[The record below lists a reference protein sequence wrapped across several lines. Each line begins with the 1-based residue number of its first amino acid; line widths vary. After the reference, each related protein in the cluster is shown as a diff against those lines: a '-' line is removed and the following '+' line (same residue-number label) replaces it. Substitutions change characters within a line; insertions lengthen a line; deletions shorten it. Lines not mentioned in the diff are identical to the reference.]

1 MALTICGSNKLTIPS
16 PSVYFLL
23 PGSCLVFDSFYNN
36 LFKFK
41 QRSVVVASIIL
52 LLSNAI
58 LILFEQSFSIGVIH
72 TRLFFMKNISILLF
86 LFIISSNLF
95 SQGNNGA
102 IKGRVLDSKT
112 NKGIPFAG
120 VVIWGTTTGVM
131 TDEDGNFTFSG
142 LKPGFIVLN
151 ASCIGFKPYVSEGIM
166 VTNSKTVY
174 IDILLEETEL
184 QINEVVVKASPFR
197 KSAESP
203 VSARIIGIDEIERN
217 PGGNRD
223 ISKVIQSFPGV
234 ASTPAFRNDVI
245 VRGGG
250 PNENRFYLDNVEI
263 PYLNHFSTQGAS
275 GGPVGIINVDFVRS
289 VDFISGAF
297 PASRGNALSS
307 VLNFNLIDGNKE
319 KIKYR
324 ATLGASDLGLTLDGP
339 AGKNSS
345 LILSVR
351 RSYLQF
357 LFSALKLPFLPTYTD
372 FQFKYKW
379 KLNDKNALTVLGL
392 GAKDDNKLNLKADQT
407 EYQKYILD
415 YLPVQNQYSYVLG
428 AVLKHFTSN
437 GYDTWVLSRNYLNN
451 TQYKYR
457 NNIEVDSNKVLHYLS
472 GEGEIKARYEKT
484 IIGDNGFRFNFGA
497 GLEYAHYRNSTYNKI
512 FTSTGSDVI
521 DYTTNL
527 KFGKYGIFGQVSKS
541 LLDEKLTLSFGIRTD
556 ANNYS
561 SSMATPVSQISPRFS
576 ASYALTG
583 KLNLNMN
590 LGRYYE
596 LPPYTALGFANNSG
610 VMVNKTNNLK
620 YIRSDHLVS
629 GVEYIP
635 IENIQLSVEGF
646 YKRYTDYPFSVRDS
660 VPISSKGADYGIFGN
675 EELKSFSEGQ
685 AYGVEFLGR
694 IKELKG
700 LNLVFA
706 YTFVRSEF
714 KNYYGVY
721 IPTAWDNR
729 QLFSLTGTKKF
740 KNNWDA
746 GLKFRYVG
754 GAPYTP
760 YDVEKSSL
768 KEAWD
773 LQGQGY
779 LDYSKFNSLRLKGFN
794 QLDIRVDKRYFFRQW
809 SLMLYVDIQNIL
821 NSKAAQPPILIRETD
836 SNGIPLTDPVDTSR
850 YQLKY
855 ISGTSG
861 TVLPTV
867 GIIVE
872 F

>member
-1 MALTICGSNKLTIPS
+1 MKI
-16 PSVYFLL
+16 
-23 PGSCLVFDSFYNN
+23 VF
-36 LFKFK
+36 
-41 QRSVVVASIIL
+41 IL
-52 LLSNAI
+52 LL
-58 LILFEQSFSIGVIH
+58 LINL
-72 TRLFFMKNISILLF
+72 
-86 LFIISSNLF
+86 SSNLF
-95 SQGNNGA
+95 SQANNGI
-102 IKGRVLDSKT
+102 IKGKVIDSKT
-112 NKGIPFAG
+112 NQGVPFAS
-120 VVIWGTTTGVM
+120 VAIWETTTGVI

-142 LKPGFIVLN
+142 LKPGFVVLRV
-151 ASCIGFKPYVSEGIM
+151 SSIGFKPYISEGIM
-166 VTNSKTVY
+166 VTNSKTVN
-174 IDILLEETEL
+174 IEILLEESQL
-184 QINEVVVKASPFR
+184 QIDEVVIKASPFR
-197 KSAESP
+197 KKAESP

-223 ISKVIQSFPGV
+223 ISKVIESFPGV

-307 VLNFNLIDGNKE
+307 ILSFNLIDGNKE
-319 KIKYR
+319 KMKYK

-339 AGKNSS
+339 TGKNSS
-345 LILSVR
+345 IIMSVR

-379 KLNDKNALTVLGL
+379 RINDKNELTVLGL
-392 GAKDDNKLNLKADQT
+392 GAKDDFKLNLKADQT
-407 EYQKYILD
+407 DFQKYILD
-415 YLPVQNQYSYVLG
+415 YIPVQTQYSYVFG
-428 AVLKHFTSN
+428 AVLKHFTEK

-451 TQYKYR
+451 TQYKYM
-457 NNIEVDSNKVLHYLS
+457 NNVEVDSNKVLDYLS

-484 IIGDNGFRFNFGA
+484 IIGDNGFRLSFGT

-512 FTSTGSDVI
+512 FTSTGTEVI

-527 KFGKYGIFGQVSKS
+527 KLVKYGIFGQISKS
-541 LLDEKLTLSFGIRTD
+541 LFGEKLTLSFGMRTD

-561 SSMATPVSQISPRFS
+561 SSMANLASQMSPRFS
-576 ASYALTG
+576 ASYAITS

-596 LPPYTALGFANNSG
+596 LPPYTALGYADNSG
-610 VMVNKTNNLK
+610 VLVNKSNNLK
-620 YIRSDHLVS
+620 YIRSDHLVA
-629 GVEYIP
+629 GIEYIP
-635 IENIQLSVEGF
+635 IENIQISVEAF
-646 YKRYTDYPFSVRDS
+646 HKHYTDYPFSVRDS

-675 EELKSFSEGQ
+675 EELKSFSQGQ
-685 AYGVEFLGR
+685 AYGVEFMGR
-694 IKELKG
+694 IKEFMG
-700 LNLVFA
+700 FNLVFA

-714 KNYYGVY
+714 KNYYGEY

-729 QLFSLTGTKKF
+729 QLFSLTGTKKLN
-740 KNNWDA
+740 KNWDV

-779 LDYSKFNSLRLKGFN
+779 LDYTKFNSLRLKGFN
-794 QLDIRVDKRYFFRQW
+794 QLDIRVDKRYFYKNW
-809 SLMLYVDIQNIL
+809 SLMLYVDIQNVL
-821 NSKAAQPPILIRETD
+821 NSKAAQPPILIRDTD
-836 SNGIPLTDPVDTSR
+836 SNSIPITNPSDPSR
-850 YQLKY
+850 YSLKY

-867 GIIVE
+867 GVIVE